1 MQIFKELGELIA
13 ALRATGVEGTEELQA
28 EANEIIADATRAGE
42 RRAMHDLHGFLGDI
56 LRAVINGEAG
66 TANYL
71 FGTETAGKVR
81 IVEHCTNAGPSAS
94 IRAEANVGTHDLLIT
109 VSRLPKAGSG
119 MREGMHIGRVV
130 DALERMEQRR
140 EMNAGALRAAAD
152 GRVNGILG
160 GMRPEITATLES
172 DAETYALVSECLEF
186 MRRMFEKETENSPVE

>member
-1 MQIFKELGELIA
+1 MQIFKELGELIS
-13 ALRATGVEGTEELQA
+13 ALRATGVAGAEELQA
-28 EANEIIADATRAGE
+28 EADEIIADATRAGE
-42 RRAMHDLHGFLGDI
+42 RRAMHDLHGYIGEV
-56 LRAVINGEAG
+56 LRQVINGEAG
-66 TANYL
+66 TANFL

-81 IVEHCTNAGPSAS
+81 IVEHCTNAGAS
-94 IRAEANVGTHDLLIT
+94 VRAEANVGTHDVLIT
-109 VSRLPKAGSG
+109 VSRLPKVGSG

-130 DALERMEQRR
+130 DALERMEMRR

-160 GMRPEITATLES
+160 GMRPEITATLQN